1 MESIASPVPTISPK
15 FNALQATTPEYLSC
29 TMTPYQ
35 PLGRVSTFVYR
46 VVWVA
51 GFLVHGMP
59 LAISVLVT
67 ILYYKKPFWFE
78 QTNSISLHI
87 PMMPVQV
94 NIKFYC
100 CIKSG
105 VANSAFYT
113 SLISAQSYS

>member
-1 MESIASPVPTISPK
+1 MTDARQPFSEMNTAYELLPNDSPFSEQPASLLK
-15 FNALQATTPEYLSC
+15 
-29 TMTPYQ
+29 
-35 PLGRVSTFVYR
+35 GKKFVYR
-46 VVWVA
+46 VVWVT